1 MTLPRNW
8 SQSSVR
14 GSTRS
19 EPWPLCGCG
28 LTGVAGGDAC
38 SRWAPCAS
46 RLLSCGLSTWM
57 HHLCPL
63 LRSGLWLPLEQ
74 WELHTG
80 ATSHPTRALSLSVC
94 QGGPEGTFSVCCG
107 EAP

>member
-1 MTLPRNW
+1 MSLARNW
-8 SQSSVR
+8 SQSSVC
-14 GSTRS
+14 GSMRS

-46 RLLSCGLSTWM
+46 RWLSCGLSTWT
-57 HHLCPL
+57 HRRCP
-63 LRSGLWLPLEQ
+63 LRSGLRLPFEQ

-80 ATSHPTRALSLSVC
+80 ATSHPIRALSLSIC